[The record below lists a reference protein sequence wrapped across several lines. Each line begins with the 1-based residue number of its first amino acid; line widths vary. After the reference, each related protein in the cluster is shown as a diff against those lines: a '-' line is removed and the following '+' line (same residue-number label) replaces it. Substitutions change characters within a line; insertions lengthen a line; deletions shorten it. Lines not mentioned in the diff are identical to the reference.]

1 MSARRQFILKGA
13 TLVAAGA
20 AATLVDAPNV
30 IAQPKY
36 KWKMATSWPPKFHP
50 PGIAAELLAKWAS
63 DLTGGRMQI
72 SVYGGGELVPPFE
85 NFEACR
91 QGTIEAGHSAAY
103 YWAGKEPATQWFT
116 AVPFGLNTQGT
127 QAWLVSGGGQKLYDE
142 LYAGFGLVAR
152 RGGPTGVQMGGWFR
166 KKINS
171 IDDFK
176 GLKMRIPGLGGKV
189 VAKAGGTVT
198 LLPVG
203 DIFPSLERGVIDA
216 TEWVGPLQDERA
228 GFYKATKFY
237 YYPGWHEPGTAGEFF
252 FNKKA
257 YDALPVDVQRA
268 LDAAATYADM
278 WSLTEHEAG
287 NAGALERLINKH
299 GVQLFRFP
307 DAVLREFRK
316 MSREVLEEEAAK
328 SPHAKKVHEHYEK
341 FKKQW
346 LAYSDLSER
355 AYYHMMF
362 A

>member
-1 MSARRQFILKGA
+1 MERRRFLAKAGA
-13 TLVAAGA
+13 VTAAGA
-20 AATLVDAPNV
+20 AAILDAPNV
-30 IAQPKY
+30 IAQPRY
-36 KWKMATSWPPKFHP
+36 RWRMATSWPPKFHP
-50 PGIAAELLAKWAS
+50 PGIAAEMLAKLAEQMS
-63 DLTGGRMQI
+63 GGRLHI
-72 SVYGGGELVPPFE
+72 DVYGAGELVPAFE

-91 QGTIEAGHSAAY
+91 QGTIQVGHSAAY

-142 LYAGFGLVAR
+142 LYSGFGLVPR

-166 KKINS
+166 KKIETTA
-171 IDDFK
+171 DFK

-228 GFYKATKFY
+228 GFHKAAKLY

-257 YDALPVDVQRA
+257 YDSLPVDIQRV
-268 LDAAATYADM
+268 LDAAAQVADV
-278 WSLTEHEAG
+278 WSLAEHEAG
-287 NAGALERLINKH
+287 NAGALERILKH
-299 GVQLFRFP
+299 GVQLIRFP
-307 DAVLREFRK
+307 DGVLRDFRKLSEDVLRE
-316 MSREVLEEEAAK
+316 EADK
-328 SPHAKKVHEHYEK
+328 SQFAKKVHEHYEK

-346 LAYSDLSER
+346 LEYSNLSER

>member
-1 MSARRQFILKGA
+1 MERRSFLLKTGGA
-13 TLVAAGA
+13 LAAAGA
-20 AATLVDAPNV
+20 VAAAGAPNV

-36 KWKMATSWPPKFHP
+36 RWRLSTSWPPKFHP
-50 PGIAAELLAKWAS
+50 PGIAAELLAKTAEELS
-63 DLTGGRMQI
+63 GGRLHI
-72 SVYGGGELVPPFE
+72 DVYGGGELVPAFE
-85 NFEACR
+85 NFEAAR
-91 QGTIEAGHSAAY
+91 QGTIQAGHSAAY

-127 QAWLVSGGGQKLYDE
+127 QAWLVSGGGQKLYE
-142 LYAGFGLVAR
+142 EVYSAFNLVPR
-152 RGGPTGVQMGGWFR
+152 RGGPTGVQMAGWFR

-189 VAKAGGTVT
+189 IARAGGTVT

-237 YYPGWHEPGTAGEFF
+237 YYPGWHEPGTSGEFF

-257 YDALPVDVQRA
+257 YESLPVDIQRA
-268 LDAAATYADM
+268 LDTAAAWADV
-278 WSLTEHEAG
+278 WSLAEHEAG
-287 NAGALERLINKH
+287 NAAALERLVKQH
-299 GVQLFRFP
+299 GVQVFRLP
-307 DAVLREFRK
+307 DSVLKAFKTLSEDVVR
-316 MSREVLEEEAAK
+316 EEADK
-328 SPHAKKVHEHYEK
+328 SPMAKKVYEHYEK

-346 LAYSDLSER
+346 LEYSNLSER
-355 AYYHMMF
+355 AYYNMML

>member
-1 MSARRQFILKGA
+1 MERRRFLVKGGV
-13 TLVAAGA
+13 LVAAGA
-20 AATLVDAPNV
+20 TAAVVDAPNV

-36 KWKMATSWPPKFHP
+36 KWRLSTSWPPKFHP
-50 PGIAAELLAKWAS
+50 PGIAAELLAKTAEE
-63 DLTGGRMQI
+63 LTGGRLKI
-72 SVYGGGELVPPFE
+72 EVYGGGELVPALE
-85 NFEACR
+85 NFEAAR
-91 QGTIEAGHSAAY
+91 RGTIEAGHSAAY

-127 QAWLVSGGGQKLYDE
+127 TAWLYSGGGQALYEE
-142 LYAGFGLVAR
+142 LYSGFGLVPR

-166 KKINS
+166 RKIET
-171 IDDFK
+171 IADYK

-228 GFYKATKFY
+228 GFHKAAKLY

-257 YDALPVDVQRA
+257 YDALPVDVRRA
-268 LDAAATYADM
+268 LDAAALVADN
-278 WSLTEHEAG
+278 WTLAEHEAG
-287 NAGALERLINKH
+287 NAAALERLVKNH
-299 GVQLFRFP
+299 GVQVIRFP
-307 DAVLREFRK
+307 DPVLRDLRK
-316 MSREVLEEEAAK
+316 LSDEVLREEAAK
-328 SPHAKKVHEHYEK
+328 SPMAKKVHDHYEA
-341 FKKQW
+341 FKKAW

>member
-1 MSARRQFILKGA
+1 MERRRFLVKASG
-13 TLVAAGA
+13 TLVAAAA
-20 AATLVDAPNV
+20 AATVVDAPNV

-36 KWKMATSWPPKFHP
+36 KWKLATSWPPKFHP
-50 PGIAAELLAKWAS
+50 PGVAAELLAKWTEE
-63 DLTGGRMQI
+63 LTGGRLHI
-72 SVYGGGELVPPFE
+72 DVYGAGELVPGLE

-127 QAWLVSGGGQKLYDE
+127 QAWLVSGGGQKLYEE
-142 LYAGFGLVAR
+142 LYSGFNLVPR

-166 KKINS
+166 RKINS
-171 IDDFK
+171 IADFK

-198 LLPVG
+198 LLAVG

-257 YDALPVDVQRA
+257 YEALPVDTQRA

-278 WSLTEHEAG
+278 WSLAEHEAG
-287 NAGALERLINKH
+287 NAAALERLTKQH

-307 DAVLREFRK
+307 DSVLREFK
-316 MSREVLEEEAAK
+316 KLSDEVLREEAAK
-328 SPHAKKVHEHYEK
+328 SPMAKKVHEHYEK

-355 AYYHMMF
+355 AYFHMMF